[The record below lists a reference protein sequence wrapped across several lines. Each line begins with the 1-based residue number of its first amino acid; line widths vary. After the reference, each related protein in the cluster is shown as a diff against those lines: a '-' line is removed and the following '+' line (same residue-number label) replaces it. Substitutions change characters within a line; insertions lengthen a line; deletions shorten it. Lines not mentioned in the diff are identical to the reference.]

1 MSEEK
6 FTELVNLYLDKEIS
20 ERGLADLKAELRVH
34 PQRKAAFQERCRLH
48 QAMRLALNPSA
59 KNIES
64 TILSRRSNASVS
76 KSKGL
81 SPRRSGSVSSGS
93 VSFSSRRAGARR
105 SGARSSER
113 SARDSTR
120 GSTYSA
126 QLQQPQQSQ
135 KPQQPLPFETRH
147 QASTFSEKG
156 VMPRWVLGTGL
167 AASFAIG
174 FTLLAPA
181 FRGGLHYAVNLV
193 QQGVAS
199 DKLSET
205 DPLDPLDTFGR
216 ADLRRYAS
224 TQAQRSMNQRAS
236 IAAQLRLMGLR
247 PEFTP
252 EEKQLRSVSLAAAQ
266 RPQPTRNDAELL
278 AGVQQM
284 SPMPTPQI
292 LRVAADSTS
301 HESSSRWP
309 SGFQTSLA
317 SFK

>member
-20 ERGLADLKAELRVH
+20 ERGLADLKAELLVN
-34 PQRKAAFQERCRLH
+34 PQRKAAFQKRCRLH

-93 VSFSSRRAGARR
+93 GRSSSRR

-113 SARDSTR
+113 SARASTR

-135 KPQQPLPFETRH
+135 KPQQPHQPLPFETRH

-181 FRGGLHYAVNLV
+181 FRGGLHYAANLV

-205 DPLDPLDTFGR
+205 EQLDPLDTLGR

-224 TQAQRSMNQRAS
+224 TQAQRSTNQRAS

>member
-20 ERGLADLKAELRVH
+20 ERGLADLKAELLVN
-34 PQRKAAFQERCRLH
+34 PQRKAAFQKRCRLH

-93 VSFSSRRAGARR
+93 GRSSSRRAGARR

-113 SARDSTR
+113 SARASTR
-120 GSTYSA
+120 GLTYSA
-126 QLQQPQQSQ
+126 QSQQPQQ
-135 KPQQPLPFETRH
+135 PQQPLPFETRH

-181 FRGGLHYAVNLV
+181 FRGGLHYAANLV

-205 DPLDPLDTFGR
+205 EQLDPLDTLGR

-224 TQAQRSMNQRAS
+224 TQAQRSTNQRAS